1 MNENIHTASEVTNP
15 IVDLRFDQRSDEMVV
30 IPYVIT
36 RSYGDYSHPWNSQPN
51 TKRTF
56 GSARI
61 SPAQKNE
68 RFPKDLCDFFD
79 EVVANFMM
87 EVSHWPYRSVDEFMD
102 DDDISICQ
110 KPRFSIHYFIDNKWE
125 DYNCDCAIDLF
136 KQKWTEKTGE
146 EFSEDEEEEEEEE
159 SEDEKPVLK

>member
-1 MNENIHTASEVTNP
+1 MNQNPHTDSEVTNP
-15 IVDLRFDQRSDEMVV
+15 MADLRFDQRSDEMVV

-36 RSYGDYSHPWNSQPN
+36 RSYGDYRHPWSSQPN

-61 SPAQKNE
+61 SPDQKNE

-79 EVVANFMM
+79 EEIANFMVK
-87 EVSHWPYRSVDEFMD
+87 EGCYAYRSVDEFMD

-110 KPRFSIHYFIDNKWE
+110 KPRFSIHYFTNNKWE
-125 DYNCDCAIDLF
+125 DYNCDYAIDQF
-136 KQKWTEKTGE
+136 KKKRTEKTGE
-146 EFSEDEEEEEEEE
+146 VFSDDEDEEEEE
-159 SEDEKPVLK
+159 SDDEQPVLK